1 MANDDKP
8 AGDQIHGVVSGTV
21 SGPVAI
27 GKDIEQRQQVGE
39 MNIAV
44 TEADLGELRSEFA
57 KLREQVAAG
66 APPEVREKALEMVDQ
81 LEGDTVS
88 EKPKPVTMRYVLDWF
103 KDNAPKLAGA
113 VTSVVIH
120 PIVGRLVEAA
130 GEAVT
135 GEFKALLGRSDER

>member
-1 MANDDKP
+1 MGKDDKP
-8 AGDQIHGVVSGTV
+8 EGDQIHGVVSGTV

-27 GKDIEQRQQVGE
+27 GKDIDQRQQVGE
-39 MNIAV
+39 MNVAV
-44 TEADLGELRSEFA
+44 TEAELDELRSEFT

-66 APPEVREKALEMVDQ
+66 APPEVRDKAVELVDQ
-81 LEGDTVS
+81 LQQDTVS

-113 VTSVVIH
+113 VTSVVVH

-130 GEAVT
+130 GEAAADQ
-135 GEFKALLGRSDER
+135 FKQLLGGTD